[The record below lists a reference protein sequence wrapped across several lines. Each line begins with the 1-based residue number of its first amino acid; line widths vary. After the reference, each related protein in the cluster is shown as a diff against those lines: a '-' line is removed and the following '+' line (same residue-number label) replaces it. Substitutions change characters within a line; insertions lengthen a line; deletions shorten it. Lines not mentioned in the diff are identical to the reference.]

1 MLLFS
6 SLAIFA
12 AVVAAPV
19 EELEVVA
26 DDTVECEEVVL
37 YDESEEVLDSQE
49 IVFFG
54 DELEGEVETFFEEN

>member
-26 DDTVECEEVVL
+26 DVAECEEVLL

-49 IVFFG
+49 IVFFD
-54 DELEGEVETFFEEN
+54 DEQISEESETFLEE